1 MFHIHPTPEQV
12 SQALADYFTEAAKE
26 AVQTQGRFTVALTG
40 GSSPK
45 QLYTLL
51 ASSPYRDVTPWNKTF
66 VFWGDER
73 SVPFNDSRNNA
84 KMTFESLLNHIPVPK
99 DQIYPM
105 SGEVSAEESASQY
118 EEILQKHFS
127 GQAPQF
133 DLILLGLGENGHTA
147 SLFPYTPVLDEK
159 TRWVKE
165 VYLTDQQMYRI
176 TLTAPF
182 INQAKKIAFILFGSS
197 KAQVLYDVLKG
208 KYQPDFLP
216 AQLIRPSSGEL
227 HWFIDESAAELV
239 KK

>member
-1 MFHIHPTPEQV
+1 MFHIYSTSEQA
-12 SQALADYFTEAAKE
+12 SQALASYFAEAAKE

-45 QLYTLL
+45 QLYQIL
-51 ASSPYRDVTPWNKTF
+51 ANSPYRDSIPWNKTF

-84 KMTFESLLNHIPVPK
+84 KMTFEALLNHVPVPK

-105 SGEVSAEESASQY
+105 SGEIPADESARQY
-118 EEILQKHFS
+118 EGILQKHFA
-127 GQAPQF
+127 GQPPQF

-147 SLFPYTPVLDEK
+147 SLFPYTPVLEEK
-159 TRWVKE
+159 ERWVKE

-197 KAQVLYDVLKG
+197 KAQVLYDVVKG

-216 AQLIRPSSGEL
+216 AQLIKPSSGKL
-227 HWFIDESAAELV
+227 HWFIDEAAAHLV
-239 KK
+239 K

>member
-1 MFHIHPTPEQV
+1 MLHINPTPKKV
-12 SQALADYFTEAAKE
+12 SEALAGYFAEAAKE
-26 AVQTQGRFTVALTG
+26 AVQAQGRFTVALTG

-45 QLYTLL
+45 QLYAIL
-51 ASSPYRDVTPWNKTF
+51 ADSPYRDIIPWNKTF

-84 KMTFESLLNHIPVPK
+84 KMTFEALLNHVPVPK
-99 DQIYPM
+99 NQIYPM
-105 SGEVSAEESASQY
+105 SGEVTAEESAHQY
-118 EEILQKHFS
+118 EEILQKHFA
-127 GQAPQF
+127 GKPPQF

-147 SLFPYTPVLDEK
+147 SLFPYTPVLGEK
-159 TRWVKE
+159 ERWVKE

-197 KAQVLYDVLKG
+197 KAQVLYDVMKG

-216 AQLIRPSSGEL
+216 AQLIKPSSGEL
-227 HWFIDESAAELV
+227 DWFIDEAAAQLV
-239 KK
+239 K